1 MFTGPTTLS
10 IAAIVCSLSGFWNL
24 ALRSSPPAQVATE
37 HLGVPE
43 AVLELREL
51 RAVVEASLEPKPPK
65 ASRCPE
71 CVPCQE
77 PSAPPSSGTF
87 GISTEFVRGFLSGL
101 FSVALAR
108 VAYDGYRICSY
119 LRQVALRQ
127 HRGRPQYI
135 AGTPLRLH

>member
-10 IAAIVCSLSGFWNL
+10 IAALVCSLSGFWNL
-24 ALRSSPPAQVATE
+24 ALRASPPAQVATE

-43 AVLELREL
+43 AVVELREL
-51 RAVVEASLEPKPPK
+51 RAVFEASLESRPPK

-71 CVPCQE
+71 CVPCPE
-77 PSAPPSSGTF
+77 PSVPPSSGIF

-108 VAYDGYRICSY
+108 VAYDGYRVCSY
-119 LRQVALRQ
+119 LRQVAVGH
-127 HRGRPQYI
+127 HRGRPQFI
-135 AGTPLRLH
+135 RGTPLRLH